1 MNNNMVYNEETSV
14 PKTFDMNDRD
24 YLNCVLEAE
33 KDMSNNLSY
42 VLNEVSNDK
51 LFDDVYEIFDEV
63 KNYARDAY
71 DLAFKNGW
79 YKLEKAEDTKIT
91 QKITELNEKLNEL
104 NSENSENEN
113 S

>member
-14 PKTFDMNDRD
+14 PKTLDMNDRD

-42 VLNEVSNDK
+42 VLNEISNDK

-71 DLAFKNGW
+71 DLAFENGW
-79 YKLEKAEDTKIT
+79 YKLEKAEQTKIT
-91 QKITELNEKLNEL
+91 QTTTELNEKLSEL
-104 NSENSENEN
+104 NNENSENEN

>member
-14 PKTFDMNDRD
+14 PKTLDMNDRD
-24 YLNCVLEAE
+24 YLNCALLAE

-63 KNYARDAY
+63 KNYARDCY

-79 YKLEKAEDTKIT
+79 YKLEKAEQTKIT
-91 QKITELNEKLNEL
+91 KTLTELNEKFNEL
-104 NSENSENEN
+104 NSESNQ
-113 S
+113 

>member
-14 PKTFDMNDRD
+14 PKTLDMNDRD
-24 YLNCVLEAE
+24 YLNCALLAE

-63 KNYARDAY
+63 KNYGRDCY
-71 DLAFKNGW
+71 DIAFKNGW
-79 YKLEKAEDTKIT
+79 YKLEKAEDTKIN
-91 QKITELNEKLNEL
+91 QKITELNEKFNEL
-104 NSENSENEN
+104 NSESNQ
-113 S
+113 